1 MRPAMK
7 PTPDRHGACRGQ
19 RGIAALEFSLTLT
32 MLLMFICA
40 VVGYGVLFW
49 MQQQLAAAANEGA
62 RAAVFARFGRARRE
76 WRGLHGGDGRVL
88 DRLRGGL
95 RHHPRALRLER
106 RGRTDGQL
114 RHDLHDLQHPVL
126 AGAGHHAGAHRHAAR
141 HEQGLDP
148 VQIVFQSHRA
158 NLTRDTMSSLSK
170 IIAGVLLAAGL
181 VLAFVAWRL
190 ASAPSS
196 PPQPVTPVAASAP
209 APQEP
214 VKFYPVVVA
223 AKAIPAGTRIAPDML
238 EVAKWQVACRA
249 AFRRPTCS
257 PARSCAPTSPWA
269 IPLPSMLA
277 HGMASLLQ
285 PGERALAVAVDEVSG
300 GGNRILPGDFVDVFF
315 MLDKSSEVQAGQAR
329 LLQSQLRVLAYGA
342 NSLDGPEEKSL
353 LQQGAPAQPAK
364 TAVLA
369 VPVERVSE
377 LMLASR
383 AGRLQLALRPL
394 GDAGVPD
401 IALFPQPRGDA
412 GARRPDA
419 RTARAARQRPQQ
431 GLWRRHPVANGR
443 HHAVAA
449 PGRARVGRWRA
460 QRGNRQGDKSER
472 VRY

>member
-62 RAAVFARFGRARRE
+62 RAAVFARFSARRRE

-95 RHHPRALRLER
+95 RHHPRACAWS
-106 RGRTDGQL
+106 GAGGQTANCATISMTYNT
-114 RHDLHDLQHPVL
+114 QSWPVL
-126 AGAGHHAGAHRHAAR
+126 ATMQALIAMLPGTNRTGSR
-141 HEQGLDP
+141 
-148 VQIVFQSHRA
+148 QIVFQSHRA

-238 EVAKWQVACRA
+238 EVAKWQVALSGGFPA
-249 AFRRPTCS
+249 ADLL
-257 PARSCAPTSPWA
+257 AGA
-269 IPLPSMLA
+269 IVRTDVAVGDPLLPSMLA

-401 IALFPQPRGDA
+401 IALFPQR
-412 GARRPDA
+412 
-419 RTARAARQRPQQ
+419 RAAC
-431 GLWRRHPVANGR
+431 RR
-443 HHAVAA
+443 A
-449 PGRARVGRWRA
+449 PT
-460 QRGNRQGDKSER
+460 
-472 VRY
+472 